1 MKNRDTKQHKLPF
14 PVIVNVFKCI
24 KLKDSKIVI
33 KALCLTK
40 IVRLEEQDISKI
52 SLIVNDNSYDIN
64 FKLKKGIRFIKG
76 YRINFYRIVF
86 EQDDL
91 LAMDIQ
97 NKIILNYDNLYFGRI
112 IYNVFDFFKGRN
124 RNSKII
130 KLNGTSIYLRQ
141 TVKNTMYLTV
151 RDTNYFDYFKG
162 KLKLRFGYLLS
173 LITCKKDFIL
183 LYEKETSHYEESASV
198 LYERLIDKG
207 YNNVYF
213 IVNRDNIKIQS
224 LEEKYKKNLVY
235 KNTLK
240 HIIYFFKC
248 QKFIGTESLAH
259 SLQLRVADRK
269 VIKKVNDKRIKYV
282 FLQHGV
288 MYMISLNSELRT
300 GFRKSVYDFHK
311 IVVSSKL
318 EAQHFIDL
326 GGFAKKDLY
335 VCGLLTFDKAYR
347 YDNADKIVIMPTLR
361 RWEVNQSAVDY
372 TQTKYFKMIERI
384 VSAIPKN
391 LRSKVII
398 LPHPM
403 MLNAIRSNKD
413 FSSYIP
419 SGEFSYDDIL
429 KECSLLITDYSS
441 ISYDAFY
448 RGSNVIFYWEEKDEC
463 LKKYG
468 KNTKLMLNKRNA
480 FGDVVFNKEE
490 LKSVF
495 NDNYM
500 HDQKK
505 KYINRYR
512 KIVEFSDNKNA
523 ERLIRMLKKDNI
535 I

>member
-1 MKNRDTKQHKLPF
+1 
-14 PVIVNVFKCI
+14 
-24 KLKDSKIVI
+24 
-33 KALCLTK
+33 
-40 IVRLEEQDISKI
+40 
-52 SLIVNDNSYDIN
+52 
-64 FKLKKGIRFIKG
+64 
-76 YRINFYRIVF
+76 
-86 EQDDL
+86 
-91 LAMDIQ
+91 
-97 NKIILNYDNLYFGRI
+97 
-112 IYNVFDFFKGRN
+112 
-124 RNSKII
+124 
-130 KLNGTSIYLRQ
+130 
-141 TVKNTMYLTV
+141 
-151 RDTNYFDYFKG
+151 
-162 KLKLRFGYLLS
+162 LKLRFGYLLS